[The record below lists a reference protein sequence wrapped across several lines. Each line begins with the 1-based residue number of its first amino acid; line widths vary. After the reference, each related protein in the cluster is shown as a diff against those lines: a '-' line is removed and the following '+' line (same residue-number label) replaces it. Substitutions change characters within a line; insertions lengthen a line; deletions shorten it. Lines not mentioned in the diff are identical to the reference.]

1 LEAHLSQEEE
11 VINKEKAEADIR
23 EWWMTP
29 ADQRTTKK
37 RLLKKTGIVD
47 IRTLNKKIEEVKGN
61 GTDKLIDQLASL
73 DEIHIEQFFTRVYER
88 AMEPKATAKHMELY
102 AKLKGLLIEKRENVN
117 IDLTA
122 DDITRRNLE
131 AERRLR
137 EQGYRVDDV
146 QEESAL
152 LSENIRLSSGQGS
165 QGDNQV

>member
-152 LSENIRLSSGQGS
+152 LSENIRLSSGQGA
-165 QGDNQV
+165 QGDN

>member
-1 LEAHLSQEEE
+1 VEAHLSQEEE

-117 IDLTA
+117 IDLSG
-122 DDITRRNLE
+122 DDIFAIREKARRELE
-131 AERRLR
+131 EGGFLDRGAGEVSDKPIILPSEIR
-137 EQGYRVDDV
+137 EDTG
-146 QEESAL
+146 
-152 LSENIRLSSGQGS
+152 
-165 QGDNQV
+165 